1 MEDIMALAMLA
12 EIPGL
17 SREQYET
24 VVSKVNQA
32 GSPAG
37 ALFHAGGPVEGGY
50 RVVEVW
56 ETREAADAFYNSR
69 VYQEATAGLS
79 THPEIVM
86 TWSVF
91 GLDDGSGWR
100 SSA

>member
-1 MEDIMALAMLA
+1 MALAMLA

-24 VVSKVNQA
+24 VVRTVNRA

-37 ALFHAGGPVEGGY
+37 AIFHAGGPVERGY
-50 RVVEVW
+50 RVIEVW
-56 ETREAADAFYNSR
+56 QTQEAADAFYDSQ
-69 VYQEATAGLS
+69 VYHEATAGLA
-79 THPEIVM
+79 TQPEIVM
-86 TWSVF
+86 TWSVY

-100 SSA
+100 ASA